1 MIKLGCCGFPIAK
14 GKYYR
19 QFKAVEIQKTFY
31 QPPQLKTAQ
40 RWREEAPEDFEFTL
54 KAWQLI
60 THPPQS
66 PTYRRLKVEI
76 PLLKG
81 ESYGY
86 FRPTDEVFAAWE
98 ETKQVAQ
105 ALKAKLIVFQCPASF
120 RPTPRNIK
128 NMEEFFSRAER
139 GGMLFGWE
147 PRGEWGRE
155 EIEGLCR
162 SLDLLHVVDPFKTQ
176 ALYGAIRYF
185 RLHGKGGYRY
195 RYSQG
200 ELLQLKDWAAEGPT
214 WVMFNN
220 VYMLEDALRFSQV
233 LEGSRRQ

>member
-31 QPPQLKTAQ
+31 QPPKLGTAQ
-40 RWREEAPEDFEFTL
+40 RWREEAPASFEFTL

-66 PTYRRLKVEI
+66 PTYRRAMVEI
-76 PLLKG
+76 PPSKK

-98 ETKQVAQ
+98 ETKRIAQ
-105 ALKAKLIVFQCPASF
+105 ALEAKLIVFQCPASF
-120 RPTPRNIK
+120 RPTSRNIK

-155 EIEGLCR
+155 EIRELCC
-162 SLDLLHVVDPFKTQ
+162 SLDLLHIVDPFKAQ
-176 ALYGAIRYF
+176 SLYGGLHYF
-185 RLHGKGGYRY
+185 RLHGRGGYRY
-195 RYSQG
+195 RYSAE
-200 ELLQLKDWAAEGPT
+200 ELQQLKEWVEEKPT

-220 VYMLEDALRFSQV
+220 VYMLEDALRFAQ
-233 LEGSRRQ
+233 LLGR